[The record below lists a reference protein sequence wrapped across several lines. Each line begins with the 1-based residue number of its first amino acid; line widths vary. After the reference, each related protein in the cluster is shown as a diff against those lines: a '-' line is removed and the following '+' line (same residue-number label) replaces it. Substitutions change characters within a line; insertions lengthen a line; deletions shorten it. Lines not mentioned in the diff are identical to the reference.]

1 MRLENLII
9 WGCKRLMLRDIDY
22 IEFDFNEIQ
31 QIILGTNGAGK
42 STIMREAGPL
52 PPVASDYT
60 KKGGKIIRLEDRGS
74 KYQLTTDFS
83 KAPHPHSFI
92 KDGVELNEG
101 GTSTVQKELVRDHLR
116 LTQELFDVLVGDTR
130 FTAMPAL
137 KRRDWILK
145 LSGSDLEYAMSVYKS
160 LKTKHRDAQ
169 ALTRHYAKRL
179 AEESSGILSDEDLQ
193 ETQIKID
200 TFKSDLEILYK
211 NRINNISEFPLL
223 QNKLSRLASDIIK
236 LSDEALE
243 LDVTQPPWLKQAIT
257 EVHQLRPYLAGLEA
271 ELTQKEYRLKELYKN
286 SNDLSQVIH
295 ALEANNNGDVEKLE
309 STTEAMMLE
318 YESLKGAVTD
328 FVYPGSGG
336 VAIRETYTLVHEEL
350 TEIFTAM
357 PDNSTGKFSKVN
369 AKANADA
376 ILETNVRIAK
386 LKEHIQYHQ
395 LRIDHAQGVKHV
407 NCPKC
412 DHNWQPGVEVHQLAE
427 AEREI
432 ALSVTEIAKLEESLK
447 ELQTFR
453 EQVVEYA
460 NYFARLQAIIQR
472 SQRLAPLWDKFIEM
486 DIYRRVPYSV
496 TPTLVRFK
504 EVADLWARFD
514 ELEIGIRNNQTL
526 LDQVR
531 KVQNSHGVVNAA
543 QVTAINDQINALIG
557 EIDLLKKRQNEYR
570 LYVAKVE
577 DILSRNT
584 KMSQLKDEYKIT
596 IQNTIDAAR
605 NQCID
610 NDIAVRNAEIAS
622 LTRLVNDAKTSK
634 ALVQELETHKAQAE
648 NELRAWGLL
657 VDQISPVDGLIAKYI
672 KGFVDVFIEQ
682 MNTIINQIWTYDL
695 RILSCG
701 IEDTDVTCKFP
712 LSVEGGS
719 VITSDVSK
727 ASSAQVDI
735 VDFIFR
741 IVVMYYLELSD
752 FPLYLDE
759 LAPTLDEKHRENI
772 LHFVDEFVTGKQC
785 SQMFMIS
792 HYAAQHSIFENAQ
805 VCVIDEGNLLTLP
818 TSYNHHVR
826 FTRPA
831 G

>member
-1 MRLENLII
+1 
-9 WGCKRLMLRDIDY
+9 MLRDIDY
-22 IEFDFNEIQ
+22 IEFDFDEIQ

-52 PPVASDYT
+52 PPTASDYT
-60 KKGGKIIRLEDRGS
+60 KKGGKFIRLEDRGS
-74 KYQLTTDFS
+74 KYELKTDFS
-83 KAPHPHSFI
+83 KSPHPHSFI

-116 LTQELFDVLVGDTR
+116 ITQDLFDVLVGDTR

-145 LSGSDLEYAMSVYKS
+145 LSGSDLEYAMSVYKT

-169 ALTRHYAKRL
+169 AMTRHYAKRL
-179 AEESSGILSDEDLQ
+179 VEESSGILSDEDLHEVQ
-193 ETQIKID
+193 VKID
-200 TFKSDLEILYK
+200 AYRSDLEILYK
-211 NRINNISEFPLL
+211 NRINNIAELPILKG
-223 QNKLSRLASDIIK
+223 KLSRLASEIIMIT
-236 LSDEALE
+236 DEALS
-243 LDVTQPPWLKQAIT
+243 LDVSQPLWLRHAIV
-257 EVHQLRPYLAGLEA
+257 EVDQLRPYLAKLEA

-286 SNDLSQVIH
+286 SADLSQVIN
-295 ALEANNNGDVEKLE
+295 ALQANNNGDVEKLD
-309 STTEAMMLE
+309 STTQEMKSE
-318 YESLKGAVTD
+318 YETLKVIVTD
-328 FVYPGSGG
+328 FIYPGQGG

-357 PDNSTGKFSKVN
+357 PDNSTGKFSKIN
-369 AKANADA
+369 ARANTDA
-376 ILETNVRIAK
+376 IQETNLRIAK
-386 LKEHIQYHQ
+386 LKDHINLHQMRIEH
-395 LRIDHAQGVKHV
+395 AKGVKHV
-407 NCPKC
+407 NCPQC
-412 DHNWQPGVEVHQLAE
+412 RHNWQPGVEIHQLAE

-432 ALSVTEIAKLEESLK
+432 ALSVTEIATLEEKLK
-447 ELQTFR
+447 ELHIFR
-453 EQVVEYA
+453 EQVIEYA

-472 SQRLAPLWDKFIEM
+472 SQRLTPLWDKFVEM

-496 TPTLVRFK
+496 TPTLARFK
-504 EVADLWARFD
+504 EVADIWARFD

-531 KVQNSHGVVNAA
+531 KVQDSHGVVNAA
-543 QVTAINDQINALIG
+543 QVTAINDQINGLII
-557 EIDLLKKRQNEYR
+557 EIDLLKKRHNEYR
-570 LYVAKVE
+570 LFVAKVE
-577 DILSRNT
+577 DILNRNS
-584 KMSQLKDEYKIT
+584 KMSQLHDDYQRTIKD
-596 IQNTIDAAR
+596 TIDAAR

-610 NDIAVRNAEIAS
+610 NDITVRNAEIAS
-622 LTRLVNDAKTSK
+622 LTKLVNDANTSK
-634 ALVQELETHKAQAE
+634 ALVQELETHKARAEAELQAYQ
-648 NELRAWGLL
+648 LL
-657 VDQISPVDGLIAKYI
+657 VDEISPVDGLIAKYI

-772 LHFVDEFVTGKQC
+772 LQFVDEFVTGKQC

-818 TSYNHHVR
+818 TTYNHHVS
-826 FTRPA
+826 FTKPA
-831 G
+831 PRA